1 MDAAEFPAGN
11 AAPAL
16 ELLNEF
22 DGIFDVLRPSRSAAG
37 TADAEVEALIAERV
51 QAKKNRD
58 FARSDAIR
66 AQLLEAGVI
75 LEDTKEGTR
84 WKRK

>member
-1 MDAAEFPAGN
+1 
-11 AAPAL
+11 
-16 ELLNEF
+16 
-22 DGIFDVLRPSRSAAG
+22 
-37 TADAEVEALIAERV
+37 LIAERM